1 MKNLLILST
10 AIFLATGC
18 MASATTWNAKKMPL
32 NHCNTYIGDEDTKY
46 IGEGIRSNSKL
57 FVLSLS
63 TIMEVVMKVKKNK
76 IMMTECYFYEVDI
89 NTLK

>member
-1 MKNLLILST
+1 MS
-10 AIFLATGC
+10 
-18 MASATTWNAKKMPL
+18 L
-32 NHCNTYIGDEDTKY
+32 NYCNEFIGNEDTKY
-46 IGEGIRSNSKL
+46 TGEGSRSNSKL

-63 TIMEVVMKVKKNK
+63 TIMEVVMKVRKNK